1 MVRVFV
7 LIVIIIISS
16 SSIER
21 KRRVSDFERDTKYQ
35 TRFCR
40 KRKRDRNDSQKNARS
55 LARVSFP
62 SFLSFFF
69 VALRFPEGRR
79 RHEKHQYRDTKT
91 SSSSSFE
98 NDNTY
103 ETLYKTTTTT
113 TTTMILPRE
122 VATPARRCVRP
133 WTTTTMIF
141 LLLGRTS
148 DRSLSSKRRCP

>member
-7 LIVIIIISS
+7 LIVIIISSSS

-62 SFLSFFF
+62 SFPSFFF
-69 VALRFPEGRR
+69 VALRFPREDD
-79 RHEKHQYRDTKT
+79 DTKT
-91 SSSSSFE
+91 PISRHKDIIIIIIIIIIIVK

-103 ETLYKTTTTT
+103 ETLYKMTT
-113 TTTMILPRE
+113 
-122 VATPARRCVRP
+122 
-133 WTTTTMIF
+133 
-141 LLLGRTS
+141 
-148 DRSLSSKRRCP
+148 